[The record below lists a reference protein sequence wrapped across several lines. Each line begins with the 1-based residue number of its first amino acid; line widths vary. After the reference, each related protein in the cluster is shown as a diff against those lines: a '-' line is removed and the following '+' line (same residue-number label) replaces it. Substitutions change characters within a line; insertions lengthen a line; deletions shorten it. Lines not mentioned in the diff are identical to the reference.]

1 MMAACDNVA
10 SGSGKTMFFA
20 EGALSNPLG
29 PYRRMGLPLNVLLLS
44 SIVKILIIAH
54 LLLIGVM
61 AMIWAERRI
70 SGWMQDR
77 LGPNRVGFQGL
88 LQPIADGIKF
98 LLKEDLIPN
107 HVDKPLYVLAPA
119 MLLIPAMLTI
129 AVVPFGGS
137 IEIAGHTIPLQIA
150 DINIGILYILA
161 ITSLGVYGV
170 VLGAWASNNKYS
182 LLGGLRSSAQ
192 MISYE
197 LTLGLAIIGVLML
210 TVVEQGGSALS
221 LREIAKSQGKNLW
234 NWNFLIHFPA
244 FLAFT
249 TAMFAETNRLPFD
262 LAEAEQELV
271 AGYHT
276 EYSSMKF
283 AMFFMAEYM
292 NMIVGSAVTVTLF
305 LGGWHFFGLENVGGP
320 ILSGLISFGIFFAKT
335 AIFLFVFIWVRWT
348 LPRFRYDQLMNLG
361 WKFLLPVALSSIV
374 VTGFLWVTTDGN
386 KLLIGIGNVVAAFI
400 VISVVGGLLVMNKPP
415 EVSTPEIAGLDT
427 LESEG
432 SS

>member
-1 MMAACDNVA
+1 MEN
-10 SGSGKTMFFA
+10 
-20 EGALSNPLG
+20 
-29 PYRRMGLPLNVLLLS
+29 LPLSVLILS
-44 SIVKILIIAH
+44 SIGKILIIVH

-61 AMIWAERRI
+61 AMIWSERRV

-77 LGPNRVGFQGL
+77 LGPNRVGFQGI
-88 LQPIADGIKF
+88 LQPVADGLKF
-98 LLKEDLIPN
+98 LFKEDLIPN

-119 MLLIPAMLTI
+119 MLLVPALVTV
-129 AVVPFGGS
+129 AVVPFGSS
-137 IEIAGHTIPLQIA
+137 ITILGHEIPLQIA

-197 LTLGLAIIGVLML
+197 LTLGLAIIGLLML
-210 TVVEQGGSALS
+210 TSSLS
-221 LREIAKSQGKNLW
+221 LREIAKAQGAYPW
-234 NWNFLIHFPA
+234 HWNFLIHFPA

-292 NMIVGSAVTVTLF
+292 NMIVGSAVVVTLF
-305 LGGWHFFGLENVGGP
+305 LGGWHFFGLETMGGP
-320 ILSGLISFGIFFAKT
+320 VWSGIISFGIFFVKT

-374 VTGFLWVTTDGN
+374 VTGALWIMTGSRLVV
-386 KLLIGIGNVVAAFI
+386 GIGNVVAALI
-400 VISVVGGLLVMNKPP
+400 VVSIVARMLVM
-415 EVSTPEIAGLDT
+415 ETPEPAIQDSDSGLTPTALDAI
-427 LESEG
+427 E
-432 SS
+432 

>member
-1 MMAACDNVA
+1 MEINLV
-10 SGSGKTMFFA
+10 
-20 EGALSNPLG
+20 EHIIIP
-29 PYRRMGLPLNVLLLS
+29 V
-44 SIVKILIIAH
+44 VKILFIAH
-54 LLLIGVM
+54 LLIIGVM
-61 AMIWAERRI
+61 AMIWSERRV
-70 SGWMQDR
+70 SGWIQDR
-77 LGPNRVGFQGL
+77 LGPNRVGPQGL

-98 LLKEDLIPN
+98 LFKEDLIPN

-119 MLLIPAMLTI
+119 MLLIPAMIAI
-129 AVVPFGGS
+129 AVVPFGSS
-137 IEIAGHTIPLQIA
+137 ITIAGIEEPIPLQIA

-170 VLGAWASNNKYS
+170 VIGAWASNNKYS

-210 TVVEQGGSALS
+210 SESLS
-221 LREIAKSQGKNLW
+221 LRTIAEQQGSNLW
-234 NWNFLIHFPA
+234 EWNFLIHFPA

-283 AMFFMAEYM
+283 AIFFMAEYM
-292 NMIVGSAVTVTLF
+292 NMIVGSAVVVTLF

-320 ILSGLISFGIFFAKT
+320 FWSGVISFAIFFIKT
-335 AIFLFVFIWVRWT
+335 GIFLFIFIWVRWT
-348 LPRFRYDQLMNLG
+348 LPRFRYDQLMNFG
-361 WKFLLPVALSSIV
+361 WKFLLPVALTSIV
-374 VTGFLWVTTDGN
+374 VTGTLYVATNGNRLW
-386 KLLIGIGNVVAAFI
+386 IGIGNVVAAFI
-400 VISVVGGLLVMNKPP
+400 VVAIVAGMLALDNNSKSTVQ
-415 EVSTPEIAGLDT
+415 STPTAAPLRGLDAV
-427 LESEG
+427 E
-432 SS
+432 

>member
-1 MMAACDNVA
+1 MENFPV
-10 SGSGKTMFFA
+10 
-20 EGALSNPLG
+20 
-29 PYRRMGLPLNVLLLS
+29 VLVLS

-54 LLLIGVM
+54 LLIIGVM
-61 AMIWAERRI
+61 IMIWAERRV

-77 LGPNRVGFQGL
+77 LGPNRVGPQGL
-88 LQPIADGIKF
+88 LQPIADGLKF
-98 LLKEDLIPN
+98 MFKEDLIPN

-119 MLLIPAMLTI
+119 MLLVPALVVV
-129 AVVPFGGS
+129 AVVPFGSS
-137 IEIAGHTIPLQIA
+137 ITLFGNEIPLQIA

-161 ITSLGVYGV
+161 VTSLGVYGV

-210 TVVEQGGSALS
+210 TNIVGDESALS
-221 LREIAKSQGKNLW
+221 LRVIAESQGSYLW
-234 NWNFLIHFPA
+234 QWNFLIHFPA

-292 NMIVGSAVTVTLF
+292 NMIVGSAVVVTLF
-305 LGGWHFFGLENVGGP
+305 LGGWHFFGLETVGGP
-320 ILSGLISFGIFFAKT
+320 VWSGLISFGIFFVKT

-348 LPRFRYDQLMNLG
+348 LPRFRYDQLMNFG
-361 WKFLLPVALSSIV
+361 WKFLLPVALTSIV
-374 VTGFLWVTTDGN
+374 VTGTLWITTGSR
-386 KLLIGIGNVVAAFI
+386 LVVGIGNVVAAFI
-400 VISVVGGLLVMNKPP
+400 VVSIVAGLLVMQTPKPAIQDS
-415 EVSTPEIAGLDT
+415 ERQITPSALDAV
-427 LESEG
+427 E
-432 SS
+432 

>member
-1 MMAACDNVA
+1 MEN
-10 SGSGKTMFFA
+10 F
-20 EGALSNPLG
+20 PLF
-29 PYRRMGLPLNVLLLS
+29 LIIS

-54 LLLIGVM
+54 LLIIGVM
-61 AMIWAERRI
+61 VMIWAERRV

-77 LGPNRVGFQGL
+77 LGPNRVGPQGL
-88 LQPIADGIKF
+88 LQPIADGLKF
-98 LLKEDLIPN
+98 MFKEDLIPN

-119 MLLIPAMLTI
+119 MLLVPALVVV
-129 AVVPFGGS
+129 AVVPFGSS
-137 IEIAGHTIPLQIA
+137 ITLFGNEIPLQIA

-161 ITSLGVYGV
+161 VTSLGVYGV

-210 TVVEQGGSALS
+210 TNTVGDNSALS
-221 LREIAKSQGKNLW
+221 LRVIAESQGSHLW
-234 NWNFLIHFPA
+234 HWNFLIHFPA

-292 NMIVGSAVTVTLF
+292 NMIVGSAVVVTLF

-320 ILSGLISFGIFFAKT
+320 VWSGLISFGIFFVKT

-348 LPRFRYDQLMNLG
+348 LPRFRYDQLMNFG
-361 WKFLLPVALSSIV
+361 WKFLLPVALTSIV
-374 VTGFLWVTTDGN
+374 VTGTLWIITDGSR
-386 KLLIGIGNVVAAFI
+386 LIVGIGNVVAAFI
-400 VISVVGGLLVMNKPP
+400 VVSIVAGLLVMNKAP
-415 EVSTPEIAGLDT
+415 EPAIRDNDRQITPSALDAI
-427 LESEG
+427 E
-432 SS
+432 

>member
-1 MMAACDNVA
+1 MEN
-10 SGSGKTMFFA
+10 F
-20 EGALSNPLG
+20 PL
-29 PYRRMGLPLNVLLLS
+29 VLVLS

-54 LLLIGVM
+54 LLIIGVM
-61 AMIWAERRI
+61 IMIWAERRV

-77 LGPNRVGFQGL
+77 LGPNRVGPQGL
-88 LQPIADGIKF
+88 LQPIADGLKF
-98 LLKEDLIPN
+98 MFKEDLIPN

-119 MLLIPAMLTI
+119 MLLVPALVVV
-129 AVVPFGGS
+129 AVVPFGSS
-137 IEIAGHTIPLQIA
+137 IEVFGETIALQIA

-210 TVVEQGGSALS
+210 TSSLS
-221 LREIAKSQGKNLW
+221 LREIAKVQGAYPW
-234 NWNFLIHFPA
+234 EWNFLIHFPA

-292 NMIVGSAVTVTLF
+292 NMIVGSAVVVTLF
-305 LGGWHFFGLENVGGP
+305 LGGWHFFGLETVGGP
-320 ILSGLISFGIFFAKT
+320 VWSGLISFGIFFVKT

-348 LPRFRYDQLMNLG
+348 LPRFRYDQLMNFG
-361 WKFLLPVALSSIV
+361 WKFLLPVALTSIV
-374 VTGFLWVTTDGN
+374 VTGTLWIATGSRLVV
-386 KLLIGIGNVVAAFI
+386 GIGNVVAAFI
-400 VISVVGGLLVMNKPP
+400 VVSIVAGLLVMQTPKPAIQDS
-415 EVSTPEIAGLDT
+415 ERQITPSALDAI
-427 LESEG
+427 E
-432 SS
+432 

>member
-1 MMAACDNVA
+1 MD
-10 SGSGKTMFFA
+10 
-20 EGALSNPLG
+20 
-29 PYRRMGLPLNVLLLS
+29 LPIKVFLLS
-44 SIVKILIIAH
+44 SVAKIIVIAH
-54 LLLIGVM
+54 LLIIGVM
-61 AMIWAERRI
+61 VMIWAERRV

-77 LGPNRVGFQGL
+77 LGPNRVGPLGL
-88 LQPIADGIKF
+88 LQPIADGLKF
-98 LLKEDLIPN
+98 LFKEDLIPN
-107 HVDKPLYVLAPA
+107 HVDKPIYVLAPA
-119 MLLIPAMLTI
+119 MLLIPALVTV
-129 AVVPFGGS
+129 AVVPFGS
-137 IEIAGHTIPLQIA
+137 AITIAGHEIPLQIA
-150 DINIGILYILA
+150 DINIGILYVLA

-210 TVVEQGGSALS
+210 SSSLS
-221 LREIAKSQGKNLW
+221 LRDIASEQGAYPW
-234 NWNFLIHFPA
+234 GWNFLIHFPA

-305 LGGWHFFGLENVGGP
+305 LGGWHFFGLENIGGP
-320 ILSGLISFGIFFAKT
+320 VLSGLISFAIFFVKT

-361 WKFLLPVALSSIV
+361 WKFLLPIALSSIV
-374 VTGFLWVTTDGN
+374 VTGLLWVTTDGN
-386 KLLIGIGNVVAAFI
+386 RVAVGIGNVVAAFI
-400 VISVVGGLLVMNKPP
+400 VVSIVGGLLVMNKQP
-415 EVSTPEIAGLDT
+415 EPATPEISGLST
-427 LESEG
+427 LERNVNE
-432 SS
+432 

>member
-1 MMAACDNVA
+1 MEN
-10 SGSGKTMFFA
+10 
-20 EGALSNPLG
+20 
-29 PYRRMGLPLNVLLLS
+29 LPLSVFILS
-44 SIVKILIIAH
+44 SIVKILIIVH

-61 AMIWAERRI
+61 AMIWSERRV

-77 LGPNRVGFQGL
+77 LGPNRVGFQGI
-88 LQPIADGIKF
+88 LQPVADGLKF
-98 LLKEDLIPN
+98 LFKEDLIPS

-119 MLLIPAMLTI
+119 MLLVPALVTV
-129 AVVPFGGS
+129 AVVPFGSS
-137 IEIAGHTIPLQIA
+137 ITILGHEIPLQVA
-150 DINIGILYILA
+150 DINIGILYVLA

-210 TVVEQGGSALS
+210 TSSLS
-221 LREIAKSQGKNLW
+221 LRKIAEVQGAYLW
-234 NWNFLIHFPA
+234 HWNFLIHFPA

-305 LGGWHFFGLENVGGP
+305 LGGWHFFGLENMGGP
-320 ILSGLISFGIFFAKT
+320 VWSGLISFGIFFVKT

-374 VTGFLWVTTDGN
+374 VTGTLWITTGSR
-386 KLLIGIGNVVAAFI
+386 LVVGIGNVVAAFI
-400 VISVVGGLLVMNKPP
+400 VASIVAGLLVMKTPKPAMQDSDSQLAP
-415 EVSTPEIAGLDT
+415 SALDAI
-427 LESEG
+427 E
-432 SS
+432 

>member
-1 MMAACDNVA
+1 MEN
-10 SGSGKTMFFA
+10 S
-20 EGALSNPLG
+20 ELL
-29 PYRRMGLPLNVLLLS
+29 VLIIS
-44 SIVKILIIAH
+44 SIVKILFIAH
-54 LLLIGVM
+54 LLIIGVM
-61 AMIWAERRI
+61 AMIWSERRV

-77 LGPNRVGFQGL
+77 LGPNRVGFQGI

-98 LLKEDLIPN
+98 LFKEDLIPD

-119 MLLIPAMLTI
+119 MVLIPAMVTI
-129 AVVPFGGS
+129 AVVPFGSS
-137 IEIAGHTIPLQIA
+137 ITVLGHEIPLQIA
-150 DINIGILYILA
+150 DVNIGILYILA

-210 TVVEQGGSALS
+210 TSSLHLRAIAEAQGAYP
-221 LREIAKSQGKNLW
+221 W
-234 NWNFLIHFPA
+234 HWNFLIHFPA
-244 FLAFT
+244 FLAFI

-292 NMIVGSAVTVTLF
+292 HMIVGSAVTVTLF
-305 LGGWHFFGLENVGGP
+305 LGGWHFFGLENIGGP
-320 ILSGLISFGIFFAKT
+320 VWSGIISFGIFFVKT

-348 LPRFRYDQLMNLG
+348 LPRFRYDQLMNFG
-361 WKFLLPVALSSIV
+361 WKFLLPVTLTSIV
-374 VTGFLWVTTDGN
+374 VTGTLWITTGSR
-386 KLLIGIGNVVAAFI
+386 LVVGIGNVVAGFI
-400 VISVVGGLLVMNKPP
+400 VASIVAGLLAMDAPKPAMRD
-415 EVSTPEIAGLDT
+415 SDNQLTPTALDAI
-427 LESEG
+427 E
-432 SS
+432 

>member
-1 MMAACDNVA
+1 MERAYY
-10 SGSGKTMFFA
+10 FA
-20 EGALSNPLG
+20 FVEGDFVV
-29 PYRRMGLPLNVLLLS
+29 LPLHVLIIS

-54 LLLIGVM
+54 LLIIGVM
-61 AMIWAERRI
+61 AMIWSERRV

-77 LGPNRVGFQGL
+77 LGPNRVGFQGI

-98 LLKEDLIPN
+98 LFKEDLIPN

-119 MLLIPAMLTI
+119 MLLVPAMITI
-129 AVVPFGGS
+129 AVVPFGS
-137 IEIAGHTIPLQIA
+137 SLTIFGHEIPLQIA
-150 DINIGILYILA
+150 DISIGILYILA

-210 TVVEQGGSALS
+210 TVVEPGESALS
-221 LREIAKSQGKNLW
+221 LRKIAESQGKALW

-283 AMFFMAEYM
+283 ALFFMAEYM

-320 ILSGLISFGIFFAKT
+320 VWSGLISFGIIFVKT

-348 LPRFRYDQLMNLG
+348 LPRFRYDQLMNFG
-361 WKFLLPVALSSIV
+361 WKFLLPVALTSIV
-374 VTGFLWVTTDGN
+374 VTGILWVTTQSR
-386 KLLIGIGNVVAAFI
+386 LLVGIGNVVAAFI
-400 VISVVGGLLVMNKPP
+400 VVSIVAGLLVMNK
-415 EVSTPEIAGLDT
+415 TPEPATPELSGLDAI
-427 LESEG
+427 E
-432 SS
+432 

>member
-1 MMAACDNVA
+1 MEN
-10 SGSGKTMFFA
+10 
-20 EGALSNPLG
+20 
-29 PYRRMGLPLNVLLLS
+29 LPLSVLILS
-44 SIVKILIIAH
+44 SIGKILIIVH

-61 AMIWAERRI
+61 AMIWSERRV

-77 LGPNRVGFQGL
+77 LGPNRVGFQGI
-88 LQPIADGIKF
+88 LQPVADGLKF
-98 LLKEDLIPN
+98 LFKEDLIPN

-119 MLLIPAMLTI
+119 MLLVPALVAV
-129 AVVPFGGS
+129 AVVPFGSS
-137 IEIAGHTIPLQIA
+137 ITILGHEIPLQIA

-197 LTLGLAIIGVLML
+197 LTLGLAIIGLLML
-210 TVVEQGGSALS
+210 TSSLS
-221 LREIAKSQGKNLW
+221 LREIAKAQGAYPW
-234 NWNFLIHFPA
+234 HWNFLIHFPA

-292 NMIVGSAVTVTLF
+292 NMIVGSAVVVTLF
-305 LGGWHFFGLENVGGP
+305 LGGWHFFGLETMGGP
-320 ILSGLISFGIFFAKT
+320 VWSGIISFGIFFVKT

-374 VTGFLWVTTDGN
+374 VTGALWITTGSR
-386 KLLIGIGNVVAAFI
+386 LVVGIGNVVAALI
-400 VISVVGGLLVMNKPP
+400 VVSIVARMLVMEIP
-415 EVSTPEIAGLDT
+415 EPAIQDSDSRLTPTTFDAIE
-427 LESEG
+427 
-432 SS
+432 

>member
-1 MMAACDNVA
+1 MEN
-10 SGSGKTMFFA
+10 S
-20 EGALSNPLG
+20 ELL
-29 PYRRMGLPLNVLLLS
+29 VLIIS
-44 SIVKILIIAH
+44 AIVKILFIAH
-54 LLLIGVM
+54 LLIIGVM
-61 AMIWAERRI
+61 AMIWAERRV

-77 LGPNRVGFQGL
+77 LGPNRVGFQGI

-98 LLKEDLIPN
+98 LFKEDLIPD

-119 MLLIPAMLTI
+119 MVLIPALVTI
-129 AVVPFGGS
+129 AVVPFGS
-137 IEIAGHTIPLQIA
+137 AITVLGHEIPLQIA

-210 TVVEQGGSALS
+210 TSSLHLRVIAEAQGAYP
-221 LREIAKSQGKNLW
+221 W
-234 NWNFLIHFPA
+234 HWNFLIHFPA
-244 FLAFT
+244 FLAFV

-292 NMIVGSAVTVTLF
+292 HMIVGSAVTVTLF
-305 LGGWHFFGLENVGGP
+305 LGGWHFFGLENIGGP
-320 ILSGLISFGIFFAKT
+320 VWSGIISFGIFFVKT
-335 AIFLFVFIWVRWT
+335 GIFLFVFIWVRWT
-348 LPRFRYDQLMNLG
+348 LPRFRYDQLMNFG
-361 WKFLLPVALSSIV
+361 WKFLLPVTLTSIV
-374 VTGFLWVTTDGN
+374 VTGTLWIITGSRLVV
-386 KLLIGIGNVVAAFI
+386 GIGNAVAGFI
-400 VISVVGGLLVMNKPP
+400 VVSIVAGLLVMDAPKPTMP
-415 EVSTPEIAGLDT
+415 DSDNRLTPAALDAI
-427 LESEG
+427 E
-432 SS
+432 